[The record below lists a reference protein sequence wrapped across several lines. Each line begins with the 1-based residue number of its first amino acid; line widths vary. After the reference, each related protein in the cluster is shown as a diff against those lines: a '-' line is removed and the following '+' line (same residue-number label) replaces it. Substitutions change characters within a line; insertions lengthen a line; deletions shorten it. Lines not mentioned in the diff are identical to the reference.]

1 MNTDVLSHN
10 SLPEEKL
17 GELETTHTSGPH
29 VICGILSQSVSVI
42 LLGKR
47 LISLRLN

>member
-1 MNTDVLSHN
+1 METDVLSHT
-10 SLPEEKL
+10 SISEEKL
-17 GELETTHTSGPH
+17 VALETTHMPRQH

-42 LLGKR
+42 LLEKR

>member
-1 MNTDVLSHN
+1 MDTDVLSLT
-10 SLPEEKL
+10 SLSEEKL
-17 GELETTHTSGPH
+17 GELETTHTPGLH
-29 VICGILSQSVSVI
+29 VFCRILSQSVSVI